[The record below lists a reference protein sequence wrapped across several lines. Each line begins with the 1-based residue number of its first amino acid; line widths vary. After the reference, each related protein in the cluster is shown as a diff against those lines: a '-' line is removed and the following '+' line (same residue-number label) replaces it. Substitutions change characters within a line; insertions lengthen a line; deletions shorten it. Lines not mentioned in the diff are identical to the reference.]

1 MKGKKAY
8 KNKKLTI
15 KFKGK
20 KYKVKTNKKGVAK
33 FKITKKMLKKF
44 KKGKKVKYTVIYR
57 SAKLTRY
64 VKIVK

>member
-1 MKGKKAY
+1 MEQG
-8 KNKKLTI
+8 LL
-15 KFKGK
+15 FDFPQ
-20 KYKVKTNKKGVAK
+20 

-57 SAKLTRY
+57 SAKFTRY